1 MNSFVFIREILLFKF
16 LALMFMFMSLAHA
29 NSHDKNLLCS
39 YRNIPQAQV
48 WVDEQRNTYDKF
60 KHCAVS
66 CYLTLRCSAIQVR
79 AVGVLKEFRDLL
91 GYGNA
96 EIADIEADFYG
107 VKLAKKKIA
116 RHDEDCSR
124 ICDERF
130 RP

>member
-1 MNSFVFIREILLFKF
+1 MLKF
-16 LALMFMFMSLAHA
+16 LPFIFMFMSSAHA
-29 NSHDKNLLCS
+29 NSPRKTLLCS
-39 YRNIPQAQV
+39 YRNIPHAQV

-66 CYLTLRCSAIQVR
+66 CYLALRCPAGQVR

-96 EIADIEADFYG
+96 EIADIKADFYG

-116 RHDEDCSR
+116 QHDEDCSR

>member
-1 MNSFVFIREILLFKF
+1 MLKF
-16 LALMFMFMSLAHA
+16 LPFILMFMHMSLAHA
-29 NSHDKNLLCS
+29 NSPRKTLLCS
-39 YRNIPQAQV
+39 YRNIPHAQV

-66 CYLTLRCSAIQVR
+66 CYLTLRCPARQVR

-96 EIADIEADFYG
+96 EIADIKADFYG

-116 RHDEDCSR
+116 LHDEDCSR

>member
-1 MNSFVFIREILLFKF
+1 MLKLLPFIF
-16 LALMFMFMSLAHA
+16 MFMQMSLAHA
-29 NSHDKNLLCS
+29 NSPRKTLLCS
-39 YRNIPQAQV
+39 YRNIPHAQV

-66 CYLTLRCSAIQVR
+66 CYLTLRCKAGQVR
-79 AVGVLKEFRDLL
+79 AVGVLKEFRDVL

-96 EIADIEADFYG
+96 EIADIKANFYG

-116 RHDEDCSR
+116 LHDEDCSR

>member
-1 MNSFVFIREILLFKF
+1 MLKLLPFIF
-16 LALMFMFMSLAHA
+16 MFMQMSLAHA
-29 NSHDKNLLCS
+29 NSPRKTLLCS
-39 YRNIPQAQV
+39 YRNIPHAQV

-66 CYLTLRCSAIQVR
+66 CYLTLRCPARQVR

-96 EIADIEADFYG
+96 ELADIKADFYG
-107 VKLAKKKIA
+107 VKLAKRKIA

-124 ICDERF
+124 ICDERY